1 MRRMIPRP
9 LGRFSSRSVRQ
20 AGLLLALG
28 ASLAGFFLLLNLLV
42 PLVSSGPQD
51 ILTVNPSD
59 EDEIPLPTGVA
70 LLTFGVMALSIVLG
84 VGGLLA
90 LRGRPLRRERW
101 RPSMRLLP
109 GVFVAVGL
117 IGVGAYLAFSGELGR
132 EISYEQHQAQRV
144 FLEPAGVV
152 VLAGFFLSLAIAGML
167 NARLL
172 LPVLAGWLTLGIVF
186 GFFNTQSLDGLRLF
200 EKTSRLEE
208 PVEYSAIVER
218 YLRPRIAEKEGE
230 VPTSPEL
237 NPLDT
242 EAATATAP
250 RLPDGHYMSLD
261 PGLTAEQSPRL
272 AREPVFLVTGAVNTS
287 YLRAATGDVYANGAW
302 AQMDPVHIPA
312 DAEERVPGLVAGFVS
327 RIARMQA
334 SGESSFSLNM
344 ALLRPPTSTA
354 PAVAEDLIAVSPAG
368 EIVGFVAGPLAI
380 SQNVRAIHLDATYRP
395 YSATASVDHA
405 LTRYMWESSISTY
418 APDVLIKAPPVDDS
432 TYLQLPEDLPR
443 RIHDLAA
450 EIAPEESAYL
460 RARAI
465 EKYLK
470 ENYTLAFALPGSEPA
485 RPPAGQDPVDWFLFD
500 HGEGSHGNFSTAFV
514 VLARAAGVP
523 ARVVSGWVISPL
535 QQQTVH
541 WDQAHQ
547 WAEIALEGL
556 GWITFD
562 PTPPESLVDQAP
574 LGGKVPLEEEA
585 KGDTPSQEQE
595 LAPQQEPVT
604 EEEVEAALEELITTE
619 DPEVRL
625 FVLEVL
631 GESTDPEALRKLVE
645 VLVDEGYVADELT
658 GIEKLQAL
666 DLGLLIWVL
675 LNYEES
681 VIRAAAADTLGKL
694 GDLGALD
701 ALSQALHRRGR
712 AGGAWRCFGVGAP
725 GAGTGV

>member
-42 PLVSSGPQD
+42 PLVSTGPQD

-84 VGGLLA
+84 VGALLV
-90 LRGRPLRRERW
+90 LRGRPLRREGW

-109 GVFVAVGL
+109 GVFVAAGL
-117 IGVGAYLAFSGELGR
+117 IGVGAYLAFSGALGR

-144 FLEPAGVV
+144 FLEPAGLV

-172 LPVLAGWLTLGIVF
+172 LPVLAVWLTLGIVF

-218 YLRPRIAEKEGE
+218 YLRPDEMRQEDAE
-230 VPTSPEL
+230 VPTLSGPQSPRHWGSHG
-237 NPLDT
+237 DG
-242 EAATATAP
+242 AAAP
-250 RLPDGHYMSLD
+250 RWSLHVLG
-261 PGLTAEQSPRL
+261 PGSDNRTDPRL
-272 AREPVFLVTGAVNTS
+272 AREPVFLVTGAANTS

-302 AQMDPVHIPA
+302 AQVDPVHIPT

-344 ALLRPPTSTA
+344 ALLRPPTSTP

-380 SQNVRAIHLDATYRP
+380 SQSVRVIHLDATYRP

-405 LTRYMWESSISTY
+405 LTQYTWESSISTY
-418 APDVLIKAPPVDDS
+418 APDVLINAPPVDDS

-450 EIAPEESAYL
+450 EIATEESAYL

-465 EKYLK
+465 EEYLK
-470 ENYTLAFALPGSEPA
+470 ENYTLAFALPGKGPA

-523 ARVVSGWVISPL
+523 ARVVSGWAISPL

-556 GWITFD
+556 GLDHLRPNPSRAPRRSGPVGRQSPVGGRGEGRHSPAGTRAC
-562 PTPPESLVDQAP
+562 PPER
-574 LGGKVPLEEEA
+574 
-585 KGDTPSQEQE
+585 T
-595 LAPQQEPVT
+595 
-604 EEEVEAALEELITTE
+604 
-619 DPEVRL
+619 R
-625 FVLEVL
+625 
-631 GESTDPEALRKLVE
+631 
-645 VLVDEGYVADELT
+645 
-658 GIEKLQAL
+658 
-666 DLGLLIWVL
+666 
-675 LNYEES
+675 N
-681 VIRAAAADTLGKL
+681 
-694 GDLGALD
+694 
-701 ALSQALHRRGR
+701 
-712 AGGAWRCFGVGAP
+712 
-725 GAGTGV
+725 GTRD